1 MTVWHYLFWV
11 ENNQISAILK
21 NGKKFEIIKF
31 GGNDS
36 IPYQKDF
43 WETWK
48 EYAGFLKDDSI
59 DFCFVYD
66 AECPQ
71 ISEELQARACS
82 DEECVW
88 NQYAIQNAVKILEK
102 NEPVQILNQ
111 NGVCIAKVGSFRN
124 RTDADILYFKA
135 VYRASQEEREEEKE
149 KAYKVTPF
157 IERQLKKLKI
167 YDEE

>member
-1 MTVWHYLFWV
+1 M
-11 ENNQISAILK
+11 
-21 NGKKFEIIKF
+21 
-31 GGNDS
+31 
-36 IPYQKDF
+36 
-43 WETWK
+43 
-48 EYAGFLKDDSI
+48 
-59 DFCFVYD
+59 
-66 AECPQ
+66 
-71 ISEELQARACS
+71 
-82 DEECVW
+82 
-88 NQYAIQNAVKILEK
+88 KILEK

-111 NGVCIAKVGSFRN
+111 NGGCIAKVGSFRN